1 MKKTYL
7 ISYIEDNDLGVYVKE
22 ILVESSSFQE
32 CFQEQIKKY
41 PTIYSIKQIFGELE
55 ERWKNYYTHESQD
68 LLQRSKIKTQSVFE
82 NM

>member
-22 ILVESSSFQE
+22 ILVESSSFQD

-41 PTIYSIKQIFGELE
+41 PTIHSIKQIFSELE

-68 LLQRSKIKTQSVFE
+68 LLQRSRIKTQMVFE
-82 NM
+82 DM